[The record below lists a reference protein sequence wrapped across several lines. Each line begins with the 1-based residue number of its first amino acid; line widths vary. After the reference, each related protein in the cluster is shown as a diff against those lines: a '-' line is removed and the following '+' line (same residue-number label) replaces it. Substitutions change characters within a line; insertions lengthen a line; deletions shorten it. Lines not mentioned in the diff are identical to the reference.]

1 MLMSSSKPR
10 KTASRQDG
18 AEEAERL
25 LVERAKTD
33 PLAFG
38 RLFDMYYD
46 PILRYVVNRTAD
58 VYVAQELTSNVF
70 YNAMKSMGRFRW
82 RKIPFSAWL
91 YRIATNEVNG
101 HYRRQA
107 RIRTVDSGDT
117 ADLQLSDPAAGA
129 DTEIVEAQQAVA
141 EKKMFLEM
149 HAAISELDS
158 KYQDVIVLHY
168 FESKSLEEMKAILG
182 KPIGSLKTLL
192 HRGRARLQLKL
203 KASYLKLV
211 EDNEG

>member
-1 MLMSSSKPR
+1 M
-10 KTASRQDG
+10 G

-38 RLFDMYYD
+38 RLFDTYYD
-46 PILRYVVNRTAD
+46 RILGYIVNRTTD

-70 YNAMKSMGRFRW
+70 YSAMKSMGRFRW
-82 RKIPFSAWL
+82 RRVPFSAWL

-107 RIRTVDSGDT
+107 RFQTMDIRDTPDGELTDPNTGVDV
-117 ADLQLSDPAAGA
+117 
-129 DTEIVEAQQAVA
+129 EIIEAQQAVA

-168 FESKSLEEMKAILG
+168 FEGKSLEEMKAILG
-182 KPIGSLKTLL
+182 KPVGSLKSLL
-192 HRGRARLQLKL
+192 HRGRVQLQLRL
-203 KASYLKLV
+203 KTSYLKLV
-211 EDNEG
+211 E